1 MYISRYRNKYC
12 PYVPIIQ
19 VGKFEVYNFLKV
31 YYIWVAEIR
40 FQFCSLAL
48 KPVVIIPNLPT
59 SWQLI
64 LKCKFSFFTSFIPS
78 ENMPQA
84 PGHLITDA
92 LWRDNL
98 PLPQPSLYFAQPPA
112 LPSPF
117 LTPKRLAPVRCK
129 IKLQTSE
136 LVPAWGAMIDC
147 HSLIIWKV
155 WEWVQKRDD
164 HRTVRKKFVS
174 LFAAP
179 LLFANVC
186 WFPFSLF
193 VIKNPA
199 EMTVG
204 GSNSQALYLHF
215 CG

>member
-1 MYISRYRNKYC
+1 
-12 PYVPIIQ
+12 
-19 VGKFEVYNFLKV
+19 
-31 YYIWVAEIR
+31 
-40 FQFCSLAL
+40 
-48 KPVVIIPNLPT
+48 
-59 SWQLI
+59 
-64 LKCKFSFFTSFIPS
+64 
-78 ENMPQA
+78 
-84 PGHLITDA
+84 
-92 LWRDNL
+92 
-98 PLPQPSLYFAQPPA
+98 
-112 LPSPF
+112 
-117 LTPKRLAPVRCK
+117 
-129 IKLQTSE
+129 
-136 LVPAWGAMIDC
+136 MIDC

-204 GSNSQALYLHF
+204 GLNSQALYLHF